1 MTAVV
6 VAGTAYLVLDLS
18 PSDALLVGAVVSSTD
33 AAAVFAATRGIHL
46 RERISALLE
55 LESGL
60 NDPVA
65 AVLVI
70 FLVEMRTSD
79 AGVTD
84 AIVLF
89 GKQAVIGAVVGLAAG
104 AAAVF
109 LLRRL
114 PLPSAGLAPV
124 LTTGIALAGY
134 TGSAA
139 LGGSGLLSAYLAGL
153 VVGNAHVPHGPVI
166 RGFLQGAAWVAQI
179 GLFVLLGLLVTPS
192 RLFDAGFGPLIVAVA
207 LVVVARPLATAVCLA
222 PLRMRAR
229 EIGFVAA
236 AGLRGGVPIV
246 FATFPIAAGLA
257 GSERLFDVV
266 FFVVVASVALQ
277 GLMLRPLARWLDVT
291 EAPPPYRETSLHAD
305 ALRAAGAEL
314 VEVDADH
321 ARHRRPDA
329 RARPGA
335 AVGGGDRGDPARGAG
350 GPAARDD
357 AGRAR
362 RRALPAARTRPG
374 IGRPRADR
382 RPPRGG
388 PGRVDGV
395 HAPPVRAGA
404 AGRDAGAGGIPR
416 VPGAGLPLPGALR
429 ARPRAGRAEGRHA
442 GRHARG
448 GARHLGDPRSG
459 DGPPRAL
466 LRGLG
471 QLGRGARGDA
481 EHPAN
486 VAYTRFV
493 LDAGMAGDA
502 LDLAVALAPCTVGY
516 GDIGRALAAA
526 PATVRGAANPYED
539 WIATYSGAAYL
550 AASTRRSRSSTGCSN
565 DAAGRRGWLAGRAVP
580 AGDGARAG
588 VLADRAG
595 SAGLVVDELVAEVA
609 ARRALHQRLRAL
621 S

>member
-1 MTAVV
+1 MRDVGTAALALILFEGGALAEIRALKPVRVPAALLATVGVLVTAVV

-246 FATFPIAAGLA
+246 FATFPIAAGLV

-266 FFVVVASVALQ
+266 FFVVVASVGAP
-277 GLMLRPLARWLDVT
+277 GADAAAARALARRD
-291 EAPPPYRETSLHAD
+291 R
-305 ALRAAGAEL
+305 
-314 VEVDADH
+314 
-321 ARHRRPDA
+321 
-329 RARPGA
+329 GA
-335 AVGGGDRGDPARGAG
+335 AALPGDEP
-350 GPAARDD
+350 
-357 AGRAR
+357 AR
-362 RRALPAARTRPG
+362 RRAA
-374 IGRPRADR
+374 
-382 RPPRGG
+382 RGG
-388 PGRVDGV
+388 R
-395 HAPPVRAGA
+395 
-404 AGRDAGAGGIPR
+404 
-416 VPGAGLPLPGALR
+416 
-429 ARPRAGRAEGRHA
+429 RAGRGGR
-442 GRHARG
+442 R
-448 GARHLGDPRSG
+448 PRS
-459 DGPPRAL
+459 
-466 LRGLG
+466 
-471 QLGRGARGDA
+471 
-481 EHPAN
+481 
-486 VAYTRFV
+486 
-493 LDAGMAGDA
+493 
-502 LDLAVALAPCTVGY
+502 
-516 GDIGRALAAA
+516 
-526 PATVRGAANPYED
+526 
-539 WIATYSGAAYL
+539 
-550 AASTRRSRSSTGCSN
+550 ASTARRSCATWRC
-565 DAAGRRGWLAGRAVP
+565 RRGR
-580 AGDGARAG
+580 
-588 VLADRAG
+588 
-595 SAGLVVDELVAEVA
+595 
-609 ARRALHQRLRAL
+609 
-621 S
+621 